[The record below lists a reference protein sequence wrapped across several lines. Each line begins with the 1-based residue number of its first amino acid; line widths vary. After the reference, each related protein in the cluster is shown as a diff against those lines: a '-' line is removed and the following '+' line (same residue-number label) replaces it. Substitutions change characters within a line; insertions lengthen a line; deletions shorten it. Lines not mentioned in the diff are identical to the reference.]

1 MTDLL
6 SQNKLALGGSIYYSK
21 TGQSKEEEGKKLQV
35 EEVGVMSLGKPPWC
49 VVLFYLFRIFF
60 CARPRRIWKHFR
72 VRFRCHDLAMTMPI
86 E

>member
-35 EEVGVMSLGKPPWC
+35 EEVGVMSLGKPPWW
-49 VVLFYLFRIFF
+49 FYLFRS
-60 CARPRRIWKHFR
+60 ARPLEFGS
-72 VRFRCHDLAMTMPI
+72 MPASASGGATTWL
-86 E
+86 